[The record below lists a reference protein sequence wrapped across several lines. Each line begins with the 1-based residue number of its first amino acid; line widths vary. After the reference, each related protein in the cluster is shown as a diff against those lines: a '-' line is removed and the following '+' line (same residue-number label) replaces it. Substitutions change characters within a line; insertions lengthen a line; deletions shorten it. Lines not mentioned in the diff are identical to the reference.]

1 VAVLYDWECRHVLKR
16 SNQDVDFWRGV
27 AAARSGAPVLELAC
41 GTGRLTL
48 PLAATAA
55 AAAAATTT
63 AASEVA
69 TAEEAGVTIVG
80 LDNNRAMLAA
90 ARRHAHHRPDLACR
104 PPLFVAAD
112 MRRFALAAR
121 FGLVFVGYNSLQLL
135 TGPGDMVACLTS
147 ARQHLRPDGRV
158 GVEVTDFQVGG
169 AGDAS
174 GGPDGAAGEDDWLPL
189 GAAEGIR
196 LDGTLVHNFRERTSR
211 YRRRFSG
218 EGWTVE
224 DEVVVRSLDRR
235 ELGAVLYDAG
245 LVGVEWFGEGPTIR
259 TLAIRR

>member
-1 VAVLYDWECRHVLKR
+1 VAALYDWECRHVLER

-48 PLAATAA
+48 PLAEAEVE
-55 AAAAATTT
+55 
-63 AASEVA
+63 ASG
-69 TAEEAGVTIVG
+69 AGVTVVG
-80 LDNNRAMLAA
+80 LDNNPSMLTAACRRA
-90 ARRHAHHRPDLACR
+90 RQRPDLPSR

-135 TGPGDMVACLTS
+135 TAPGDMVACLTA
-147 ARQHLRPDGRV
+147 ARQHLRADGLV

-169 AGDAS
+169 FTGTTDGAGDA
-174 GGPDGAAGEDDWLPL
+174 AGDDDWLPL

-196 LDGTLVHNFRERTSR
+196 LEGTLVHNFRDRTSR
-211 YRRRFSG
+211 YRRHFSG
-218 EGWTVE
+218 EGWTLE

-235 ELGAVLYDAG
+235 ELGAVLHDAG
-245 LVGVEWFGEGPTIR
+245 LVAVEWFGEGPTIR
-259 TLAIRR
+259 ALAARR